1 MNRNFNRIH
10 PLLSALAKAGVEVNT
25 KHLADEKFVVR
36 VKSADGKVVAESL
49 ELQSNARY
57 SDSA

>member
-1 MNRNFNRIH
+1 MNRNFNRIQE
-10 PLLSALAKAGVEVNT
+10 LLSALAKAGVEVNT
-25 KHLADEKFVVR
+25 VPLADQKFVVR
-36 VKSADGKVVAESL
+36 VKSADGKVVAENL